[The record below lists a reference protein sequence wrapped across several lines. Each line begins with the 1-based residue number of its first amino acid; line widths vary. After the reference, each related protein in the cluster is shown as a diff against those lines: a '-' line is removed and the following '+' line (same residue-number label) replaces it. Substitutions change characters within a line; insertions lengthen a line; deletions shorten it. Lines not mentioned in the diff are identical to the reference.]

1 MFALSGATGVEVNIT
16 LRRRLR
22 ARRSPGYRAR
32 AIPVKPI
39 RLRFV
44 AMRERFEEEPEP
56 EEPDETPGD
65 VATAPGVQVP
75 SVSDVGREHEYRT
88 DLLTAAEVIDG
99 NTLAGQLTKASGDG
113 WDLVDIINAG
123 DRYAVLLR
131 RAKRPERN
139 ARPVG
144 FTPPR
149 S

>member
-1 MFALSGATGVEVNIT
+1 
-16 LRRRLR
+16 
-22 ARRSPGYRAR
+22 
-32 AIPVKPI
+32 
-39 RLRFV
+39 
-44 AMRERFEEEPEP
+44 MRERLEEEPEP
-56 EEPDETPGD
+56 DEEPDEPGA
-65 VATAPGVQVP
+65 VATAPGTQLP
-75 SVSDVGREHEYRT
+75 SVSDGGREHEYRT
-88 DLLTAAEVIDG
+88 DLLTAAEVLDG
-99 NTLAGQLTKASGDG
+99 TTLAGQLNKASTDG

>member
-1 MFALSGATGVEVNIT
+1 
-16 LRRRLR
+16 
-22 ARRSPGYRAR
+22 
-32 AIPVKPI
+32 
-39 RLRFV
+39 
-44 AMRERFEEEPEP
+44 MRERLEEEPEP
-56 EEPDETPGD
+56 EVEPDETPGA
-65 VATAPGVQVP
+65 VATAPGAHIP
-75 SVSDVGREHEYRT
+75 SVSEGGREHEYRT

-99 NTLAGQLTKASGDG
+99 QTLAGLLTKTSGEG
-113 WDLVDIINAG
+113 WDLVDIISAG